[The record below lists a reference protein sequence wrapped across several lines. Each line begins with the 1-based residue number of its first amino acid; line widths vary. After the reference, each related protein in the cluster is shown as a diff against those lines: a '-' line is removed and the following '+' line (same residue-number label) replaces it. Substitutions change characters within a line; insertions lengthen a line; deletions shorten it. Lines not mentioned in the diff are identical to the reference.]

1 MPHPSKRK
9 GIPQKIRFEI
19 FKRDSFTCQYCGQ
32 EVPDIVLNVDHINP
46 VKNGGDNNIT
56 NLITSC
62 FDCNS
67 GKGARLLKDGHIV
80 KKQKKS
86 LDELQERRNQI
97 EMMAQWREDLLC
109 VNDLKVDK
117 LCGFILKGW
126 NYKLDIENKRKLQ
139 TILNK
144 FELSLVYDATE
155 RAFDHYSDTPFEDAK
170 SYAFSK
176 IGGICYNMKND
187 VRNEFNLL
195 YEKADIIFDEIERCG
210 SSVFKWQKAVTM
222 SLLKKLNKLYSVDEM
237 KLFYDG
243 GWFSDWDE
251 WRKTIEK
258 EIKSGKKIPKVT
270 LSFMNQDSK
279 TPDEDKYYPHYKDGE
294 CTANYYDYNNN
305 IVDKHGNILGKL

>member
-80 KKQKKS
+80 KIQKKS

-155 RAFDHYSDTPFEDAK
+155 RAFDHYSDTPCEDAK

-187 VRNEFNLL
+187 VRNEFQLL
-195 YEKADIIFDEIERCG
+195 YKMAGMIFDEIEKYNE
-210 SSVFKWQKAVTM
+210 SKVFKWQKKVTLSM
-222 SLLKKLNKLYSVDEM
+222 LKKMNKLYSADEM
-237 KLFYDG
+237 KFIYDG
-243 GWFSDWDE
+243 GWFSNWEE
-251 WRKTIEK
+251 WRETIEQ
-258 EIKSGKKIPKVT
+258 EIKKNKKYSKEQLECLNSG
-270 LSFMNQDSK
+270 L
-279 TPDEDKYYPHYKDGE
+279 
-294 CTANYYDYNNN
+294 
-305 IVDKHGNILGKL
+305 

>member
-1 MPHPSKRK
+1 MTGQIKRK
-9 GIPQKIRFEI
+9 SISQKIRFEI
-19 FKRDSFTCQYCGQ
+19 FKRDKFTCQYCG
-32 EVPDIVLNVDHINP
+32 EEAPKVILNIDHINP
-46 VKNGGDNNIT
+46 VKNGGDNDFT

-67 GKGARLLKDGHIV
+67 GKSARLLDDNHVV

-86 LDELQERRNQI
+86 LNELQERRNQI

-155 RAFDHYSDTPFEDAK
+155 RAFDHYSDTPCEDAK

-176 IGGICYNMKND
+176 IGGICYNMTND
-187 VRNEFNLL
+187 VRNEFQLL
-195 YEKADIIFDEIERCG
+195 YKMADMIFDEIEKY
-210 SSVFKWQKAVTM
+210 SENKVLEWQKKVTLSM
-222 SLLKKLNKLYSVDEM
+222 LKKMNKLYSADEM
-237 KLFYDG
+237 KFIYDG
-243 GWFSDWDE
+243 GWFSNWEE
-251 WRKTIEK
+251 WRETIEQ
-258 EIKSGKKIPKVT
+258 EIKKNKKYSKEQLECLNSG
-270 LSFMNQDSK
+270 L
-279 TPDEDKYYPHYKDGE
+279 
-294 CTANYYDYNNN
+294 
-305 IVDKHGNILGKL
+305 

>member
-1 MPHPSKRK
+1 MTHPSKRK
-9 GIPQKIRFEI
+9 NISKKIRFEI
-19 FKRDSFTCQYCGQ
+19 FKRDKFTCQYCG
-32 EVPDIVLNVDHINP
+32 EEAPKVILNIDHINP

-67 GKGARLLKDGHIV
+67 GKRARLLNDDHIV

-86 LDELQERRNQI
+86 LNELQERRNQI
-97 EMMAQWREDLLC
+97 EMIAQWREDLLD
-109 VNDLKVDK
+109 VNNLKVNKICD
-117 LCGFILKGW
+117 FILKRW
-126 NYKLDIENKRKLQ
+126 NYDLDIEKKRKLQ
-139 TILNK
+139 TITNK
-144 FELSLVYDATE
+144 FELSLVYDAVE
-155 RAFDHYSDTPFEDAK
+155 RAFDHYSETPCEDAK
-170 SYAFSK
+170 HYAFSK
-176 IGGICYNMKND
+176 IGGICYNMTND

-251 WRKTIEK
+251 WRETVEK
-258 EIKSGKKIPKVT
+258 EIKK
-270 LSFMNQDSK
+270 
-279 TPDEDKYYPHYKDGE
+279 GE
-294 CTANYYDYNNN
+294 
-305 IVDKHGNILGKL
+305 K